1 MNRAISYNKST
12 IQEFRKQL
20 QVRRKALPVLMRKE
34 TALRQVIADRK
45 PELKHLQ
52 KEYQAEWQRLQGY
65 ENIWNDLPSVL
76 RVKSIQTEE
85 HNIAGTRI
93 ERLVKVEY
101 EALQL
106 NPLYEPAWMP
116 AALEALQ
123 NLIELKLQL
132 QFRQKEL
139 ESLEQARKK
148 TTQKVNLYEKV
159 QIPEYEEGI
168 RKVKRFLEDKENIA
182 TAAKKIAKN
191 RKMSRNE
198 S

>member
-45 PELKHLQ
+45 PALKQLQ
-52 KEYQAEWQRLQGY
+52 KEYQAEWKRLQGY

-93 ERLVKVEY
+93 KRLVKVEY
-101 EALQL
+101 EAMQL

-132 QFRQKEL
+132 QYRQKEL
-139 ESLEQARKK
+139 DTLEQARKK

-191 RKMSRNE
+191 RKMSRDE